1 MALTENDVS
10 RLANLARLEL
20 TSDARAHIQNDLNS
34 ILSLIEKLQAVDT
47 TGVEPLTHPI
57 STIEAVTLRLRE
69 DRVTENASI
78 EQRDAL
84 LNAAPAT
91 QEGLF
96 LVPKVIE

>member
-10 RLANLARLEL
+10 RLATLARLEL
-20 TSDARAHIQNDLNS
+20 SNDAQTQIQNDLNS
-34 ILSLIEKLQAVDT
+34 ILSLIESLQAVDT

-57 STIEAVTLRLRE
+57 ATIEDITLRLRD
-69 DRVTENASI
+69 DRVTEHSSL
-78 EQRDAL
+78 EQRDAVL
-84 LNAAPAT
+84 RAAPAT